1 MKKINLF
8 GFGILFSILILSCS
22 SEGEST
28 SDSTSLILPKKTNF
42 IENSDYDIIGQDT
55 YITYNGNKI
64 VSEITEDQWK
74 NVFTYTGDFIT
85 KIESYDYGELY
96 ETIDYTYLNGKLA
109 SRFKRNID
117 GQSSTSYLTNY
128 THNPDGTVSYS
139 SKYGKGILTF
149 KNGNL
154 INDGENTYEYDNKNN
169 PFNNILGI
177 SVLSIDRDTETAIY
191 NVSKNNCTKT
201 KGNEL
206 TNHDITYNS
215 NGYPTLDKEYYDG
228 ETTGYGSYKYYY

>member
-96 ETIDYTYLNGKLA
+96 ETIDYTY
-109 SRFKRNID
+109 
-117 GQSSTSYLTNY
+117 
-128 THNPDGTVSYS
+128 
-139 SKYGKGILTF
+139 
-149 KNGNL
+149 
-154 INDGENTYEYDNKNN
+154 
-169 PFNNILGI
+169 
-177 SVLSIDRDTETAIY
+177 
-191 NVSKNNCTKT
+191 
-201 KGNEL
+201 
-206 TNHDITYNS
+206 
-215 NGYPTLDKEYYDG
+215 
-228 ETTGYGSYKYYY
+228 